1 MLDLEIHNVQLLF
14 LFPCP
19 RSPHFCFTG
28 QHWSQK
34 SINWNV
40 FYNVQYVIMWSTF
53 EAQAQARFGEEDY
66 WSQDFDQEQNCAQKE
81 RIIEL
86 QGKVRCYILSML
98 LPRKFRRGVMEHVSA
113 PLRWSRLV
121 FLITAIT
128 IRRTRP
134 VPSTCAKCPSPD
146 RFSSFSSFLLKIAL
160 QVQRLCDFTAVKS
173 SGKLL
178 YCYNRGCMSET
189 WANLSNSISECQT
202 FSGMITCCFDEH
214 QCVKDWVEMQ
224 EHALD
229 VARLVWTT
237 KMSL

>member
-1 MLDLEIHNVQLLF
+1 MGHGTRQCASEMVTSSYDYSNTKAKDKARAFHTCKMSLARQVFAYFSFF
-14 LFPCP
+14 LK
-19 RSPHFCFTG
+19 T
-28 QHWSQK
+28 
-34 SINWNV
+34 
-40 FYNVQYVIMWSTF
+40 T
-53 EAQAQARFGEEDY
+53 
-66 WSQDFDQEQNCAQKE
+66 
-81 RIIEL
+81 
-86 QGKVRCYILSML
+86 
-98 LPRKFRRGVMEHVSA
+98 
-113 PLRWSRLV
+113 
-121 FLITAIT
+121 
-128 IRRTRP
+128 
-134 VPSTCAKCPSPD
+134 
-146 RFSSFSSFLLKIAL
+146 L

-237 KMSL
+237 KCHFRTSGSTSRTHRPTLRPS